1 MKKKLFLLILLF
13 CIFLPYTVNADNR
26 YVLKG
31 TVSKIDMVP
40 KELFGSWQVT
50 SELEETNYPKI
61 FKKNTADFWNLRRS
75 GNVIELR
82 NPMTGAVAEVY
93 LQDIGY
99 RDVTFYHT
107 QKEGK
112 YKVTDTVSI
121 KLNVDG
127 TTFTGENT
135 IILEQLIEEDTRYI
149 IETRKAVYKLY
160 GRKVSG
166 MSIF

>member
-1 MKKKLFLLILLF
+1 M
-13 CIFLPYTVNADNR
+13 VNADEK

-40 KELFGSWQVT
+40 KELFGSWQVV
-50 SELEETNYPKI
+50 SELEETNSPKN

-82 NPMTGAVAEVY
+82 NPMTGAIAEVY
-93 LQDIGY
+93 LHDVSY

-107 QKEGK
+107 QNDGN

-149 IETRKAVYKLY
+149 IQNKKAVYKLY

>member
-1 MKKKLFLLILLF
+1 ML
-13 CIFLPYTVNADNR
+13 LPYNVKAENSK

-40 KELFGSWQVT
+40 KELFGSWQVI
-50 SELEETNYPKI
+50 SELEETNYPKT

-107 QKEGK
+107 QKEGN
-112 YKVTDTVSI
+112 YKITDTVSI
-121 KLNVDG
+121 KLNVNG
-127 TTFTGENT
+127 TTFTGENI
-135 IILEQLIEEDTRYI
+135 IILEQLKEEDTRYI
-149 IETRKAVYKLY
+149 IESKKATYKLY

>member
-13 CIFLPYTVNADNR
+13 CIILPYTVNADEK

-40 KELFGSWQVT
+40 KELFGSWQVV
-50 SELEETNYPKI
+50 SELEETNYPKN

-82 NPMTGAVAEVY
+82 NPMTGAIAEVY
-93 LQDIGY
+93 LNDVSY

-107 QKEGK
+107 QKDGN

-149 IETRKAVYKLY
+149 IKSKKAVYKLY
-160 GRKVSG
+160 GKKVSG
-166 MSIF
+166 MNIF

>member
-13 CIFLPYTVNADNR
+13 CTVLPYTVNADEK
-26 YVLKG
+26 YILKG

-40 KELFGSWQVT
+40 KELFGSWQVI
-50 SELEETNYPKI
+50 SELEETRYPNN
-61 FKKNTADFWNLRRS
+61 FKKNTTDFWNLRRS

-93 LQDIGY
+93 LHDVGY

-107 QKEGK
+107 QKDGN

-121 KLNVDG
+121 KLNADG
-127 TTFTGENT
+127 TTFSGENT
-135 IILEQLIEEDTRYI
+135 IILEKLIEEDTRYI
-149 IETRKAVYKLY
+149 IENKKATYKLY

>member
-1 MKKKLFLLILLF
+1 MKKNLFLLILLF
-13 CIFLPYTVNADNR
+13 CTVLPYTVNADEK
-26 YVLKG
+26 YILKG

-40 KELFGSWQVT
+40 KELFGSWQVI
-50 SELEETNYPKI
+50 SELEETNYPKT

-107 QKEGK
+107 QKDGNTK
-112 YKVTDTVSI
+112 ITDSVSI
-121 KLNVDG
+121 KLNING
-127 TTFTGENT
+127 TTFTGENV
-135 IILEQLIEEDTRYI
+135 IILEQLKEEDTRYI
-149 IETRKAVYKLY
+149 IESKKATYKLY